1 MLVGV
6 AIALASPA
14 AADVVSSSPDS
25 FEVSQSTTVD
35 RPIAEVWE
43 LLRSPQKW
51 WDKAHTY
58 SGDSAALYLDPQA
71 TGCFCE
77 KLPGKASV
85 EHAHI
90 VYVQPPTTIRMRG
103 ALGPLQSEAVI
114 GTITWKLD
122 PEGDNATRL
131 TMSYI
136 VSGYIRGGA
145 EAMAPRVDEM
155 FAGQI
160 LALKGA
166 AEVALAPQP
175 PAK

>member
-1 MLVGV
+1 MV
-6 AIALASPA
+6 LATPA
-14 AADVVSSSPDS
+14 AADVVASSPTN
-25 FEVSQSTTVD
+25 FEITQSTTVD

-43 LLRSPQKW
+43 MLRSPQKW

-58 SGDSAALYLDPQA
+58 SGDSGALYLDPQA

-77 KLPGKASV
+77 KLPGKGSI
-85 EHAHI
+85 EHAHLL
-90 VYVQPPTTIRMRG
+90 YVQPPTTIRMRG

-114 GTITWKLD
+114 GTLTWTLD
-122 PEGDNATRL
+122 PEGDSATRV

-136 VSGYIRGGA
+136 VSGYIRSGA
-145 EAMAPRVDEM
+145 EAMAPQVDEM

-166 AEVALAPQP
+166 VEAAPPPQS